1 MIAINWWAVL
11 AAGFSAF
18 ILGGIWYSPKLFG
31 NAWMQDNGLTE
42 EKLKQGNASKI
53 FGWALV
59 LSLVA
64 AVNLGMFLADT
75 PAECTGVCA
84 QKTDVS
90 WGAAAG
96 FLAGIWV
103 LCFVFIYGLFEHK
116 PARLMWINGGYGIVA
131 LTLMGTILGLWR

>member
-1 MIAINWWAVL
+1 MEDDQIIEGCRIIREVLDEVVQKIPIWSYKNPVSSLRFCAHLSIGDFDKKSDMIAINWWAVL

-64 AVNLGMFLADT
+64 AVNLGMFWPIHL
-75 PAECTGVCA
+75 PNV
-84 QKTDVS
+84 QVY
-90 WGAAAG
+90 
-96 FLAGIWV
+96 V
-103 LCFVFIYGLFEHK
+103 LTR
-116 PARLMWINGGYGIVA
+116 PM
-131 LTLMGTILGLWR
+131 